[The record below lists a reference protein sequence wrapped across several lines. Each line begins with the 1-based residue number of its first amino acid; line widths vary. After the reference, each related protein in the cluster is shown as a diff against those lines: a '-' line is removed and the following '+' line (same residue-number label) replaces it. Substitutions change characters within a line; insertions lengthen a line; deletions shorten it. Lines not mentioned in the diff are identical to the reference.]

1 MLELF
6 DLFHSLHY
14 YLHYYLQGR
23 QLFSI
28 ALVLSVV
35 VEALPNKVLFALTSR
50 KSALWMAN
58 KN

>member
-6 DLFHSLHY
+6 DLFHS
-14 YLHYYLQGR
+14 LHYYLQGR

-35 VEALPNKVLFALTSR
+35 VEALPNKVLIALTSR